1 YLPSKSEWAS
11 SNLAR
16 VLSRILT
23 LPFSLLIT
31 DVYSLMR
38 LANSL
43 GSSSS
48 SLSSS
53 LSHTLELPLAM
64 RHIGG
69 GGSDGSSFVRS
80 MVTMSSS
87 SLDSSLDET
96 SVTHSCFSTK
106 KLLLVCPF
114 FFGKSLVF
122 LSWLFFFPSLLFLFF
137 LSSSSS
143 LESLRCLLLLS
154 LFLLSGLG
162 QFGRM

>member
-1 YLPSKSEWAS
+1 M
-11 SNLAR
+11 
-16 VLSRILT
+16 
-23 LPFSLLIT
+23 T

-53 LSHTLELPLAM
+53 LSTSHTLVLPFAI

-69 GGSDGSSFVRS
+69 GGSGGSSLVRA
-80 MVTMSSS
+80 MVTISSS
-87 SLDSSLDET
+87 SLESSLDET

-114 FFGKSLVF
+114 FLGKSLVF
-122 LSWLFFFPSLLFLFF
+122 LSWLFFFPSFLFLFF
-137 LSSSSS
+137 FSSSSSS
-143 LESLRCLLLLS
+143 LESWRCLLLFS
-154 LFLLSGLG
+154 FFLLSGLG
-162 QFGRM
+162 QSGDMWHFLHNYSK